1 MLELL
6 WRFLVL
12 FVNSILFVSC
22 RLFSLHV
29 LDEGSDTKLGLVVF
43 FDYNNLG
50 VFLVIAGIEE
60 FEGVRHG
67 KIWIINK

>member
-6 WRFLVL
+6 WQFIAL
-12 FVNSILFVSC
+12 FFHSILFVSC

-29 LDEGSDTKLGLVVF
+29 LNEGSDTELGFVVF

-50 VFLVIAGIEE
+50 VFLVVAGIEE
-60 FEGVRHG
+60 FEGV
-67 KIWIINK
+67 